1 MIKRS
6 AAIAGV
12 VLALG
17 ATAAVAIAI
26 WPERA
31 GEGGS
36 TSTGQP
42 PVGSAAGRA
51 GGLGGG
57 AYLGVDTRDITPD
70 RLSELKLK
78 EEHGV
83 EVTLVDQDAPAG
95 KAGLKEHDVI
105 LNLNG
110 SQVESVEQLRRMI
123 REIPPGRLVTLGIS
137 RDGQP
142 MTVKAQ
148 LADRKKTFG
157 MGMSGG
163 KAFSFTMPAIP
174 AIPATP
180 VMPAM
185 PEMDVPVS
193 IVVVHSS
200 ARSGLMVENL
210 TPQLGDFFG
219 TKNGQG
225 VLVRSVEKGSRAE
238 KAGFRAGDVVVKVN
252 DEAIHDTS
260 DFTHAVRGRKIV
272 TIEGIAKADGTG
284 SRLLAD
290 ATYGTYVVGESWSP
304 DGRQILLPQSKR
316 AGRCAGRRQQRSPS
330 ASGREPHRAADVV
343 ARRQPARLRV
353 VRPQEADRR
362 RARRG
367 VHPAP
372 VGRDDREPG
381 RRVGRLRRPG
391 RGRRAPRGCDRGAR
405 CRDPAVRG
413 SARLRERRHLR
424 PRSPSA

>member
-1 MIKRS
+1 MRKSI
-6 AAIAGV
+6 
-12 VLALG
+12 LG
-17 ATAAVAIAI
+17 MLIVPLFLTAAYGAQLCSQE
-26 WPERA
+26 PFSESF
-31 GEGGS
+31 GFSSEDF
-36 TSTGQP
+36 
-42 PVGSAAGRA
+42 
-51 GGLGGG
+51 GGG

-219 TKNGQG
+219 AKDGQG

-238 KAGFRAGDVVVKVN
+238 KAGFRAGDVIVKVN
-252 DEAIHDTS
+252 GESISDS
-260 DFTHAVRGRKIV
+260 GDFTHAMHGRKSSTV
-272 TIEGIAKADGTG
+272 TVSIIREKKEQT
-284 SRLLAD
+284 LTLALPERNQSEVLDESFETPEID
-290 ATYGTYVVGESWSP
+290 AETAIDVSEA
-304 DGRQILLPQSKR
+304 QS
-316 AGRCAGRRQQRSPS
+316 
-330 ASGREPHRAADVV
+330 EV
-343 ARRQPARLRV
+343 ARIMPELEQMVVEIKPDIEEATREIRNHQQELKRQMRELQRELRDEEIQMQKNHV
-353 VRPQEADRR
+353 QKNKTRVLWRPQADI
-362 RARRG
+362 
-367 VHPAP
+367 
-372 VGRDDREPG
+372 
-381 RRVGRLRRPG
+381 
-391 RGRRAPRGCDRGAR
+391 
-405 CRDPAVRG
+405 
-413 SARLRERRHLR
+413 
-424 PRSPSA
+424 